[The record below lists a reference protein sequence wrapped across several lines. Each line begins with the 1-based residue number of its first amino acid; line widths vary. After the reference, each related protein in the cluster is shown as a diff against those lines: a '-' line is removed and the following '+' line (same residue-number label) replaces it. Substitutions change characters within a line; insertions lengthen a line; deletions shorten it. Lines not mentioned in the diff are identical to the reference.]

1 MIFSDLREYI
11 DLLDQK
17 EEVVHIKQEVDW
29 HLELGAIIRRSYD
42 LKAPAPLFENIKGYP
57 KGFRILG
64 APIGTSTRPNQ
75 YFSRL
80 ALSLNMPADFS
91 YGQIVDEYNRRNGQ
105 LIPPVLFDTGP
116 CKENILVGD
125 DIDLL
130 KFPVPYLHEGDGGRY
145 LGTWHIVV
153 TKDPDSGWVNWG
165 MYRLMVVDRKTM
177 AGLVRRDQH
186 IGQHYY
192 QKYEARG
199 KTMEFAV
206 AIGTEPVSSIVGA
219 TRIPPGINEVDVA
232 GGLRGAP
239 VKLVKCETV
248 DLWVPSTSEIVIEG
262 IVPPHERLP
271 EGPFGEYTGYLSRD
285 KSPKPVF
292 KVTAITHR
300 NDPIQVHSCMGVPVD
315 DSAVVTTVIRAAN
328 ILQELKEKGF
338 PVRMVYCPPE
348 AVSHMA
354 IISTDV
360 PFANFAK
367 HLACAV
373 WGSNAGRTT
382 WYLIVVDK
390 DIDPTKMGQVLWALT
405 SRCHPQR
412 GIFSMGSSWSI
423 ALPTFLNQFEREH
436 GLGSQVLFDCTWPK
450 EWPKEEI
457 PQTASFEEVW
467 PKEIQEKVI
476 KNWQLY
482 GFVAK

>member
-17 EEVVHIKQEVDW
+17 GEVVHIKQEVDW

-42 LKAPAPLFENIKGYP
+42 LKAPAPLFENIKDYP
-57 KGFRILG
+57 QGFRVLG
-64 APIGTSTRPNQ
+64 APIGTSARLNQ

-91 YGQIVDEYNRRNGQ
+91 YGQIVDEYNRRSSQ
-105 LIPPVLFDTGP
+105 HIPPELVDTGP

-219 TRIPPGINEVDVA
+219 TRVPPGINEVDVA
-232 GGLRGAP
+232 GGLRGVP

-285 KSPKPVF
+285 NSPKPVF

-300 NDPIQVHSCMGVPVD
+300 NNPIQVHSCMGVPVD

-328 ILQELKEKGF
+328 ILQELREKRF

-354 IISTDV
+354 VISTDV

-390 DIDPTKMGQVLWALT
+390 DIDPTKMDQVLWALT
-405 SRCHPQR
+405 SRCHPDR
-412 GIFSMGSSWSI
+412 GILNMGSSWSI
-423 ALPTFLNQFEREH
+423 SLPTFLSRYEREN

-457 PQTASFEEVW
+457 PKTASFEEVW
-467 PKEIQEKVI
+467 PKEVQEKVI

-482 GFVAK
+482 GFVDK